1 MLSLPPPPPIRRAW
15 LLQLS
20 ACLLVLCSVAPVAFA
35 QAMPPEGAAADRAF
49 DTEQFAEARRL
60 YRVDCDARRDGHS
73 CQRLGLLLV
82 QGLGGAEDIA
92 GARHYARLACDAG
105 NGRGCNQIGLMT
117 REGRGGA
124 PNPAEAARY
133 LDRGCELGWGYSCFV
148 RASAYW
154 DDEATRDDARSR
166 PYFDRACRLGTHDAC
181 YFIGFLADWGKGG
194 PADEAR
200 ARAAYTQACEQAQ
213 TERWESCSALAT
225 LLEEGRGGA
234 VALPQARRRYAM
246 ACDNGV
252 LFACN
257 NLAVMEAIGQG
268 GPVDRAAAYRRLD
281 RACAAGDAK
290 NCETARVF
298 RRIEQESRLAAQPAD
313 RRTDEEFRNDP
324 RMWQEPSQRRG
335 GSRAASGSG
344 QGVSWARQQMQ
355 SRTPQV
361 KTCRW
366 KTYEGYGGGRVCV
379 QE

>member
-148 RASAYW
+148 
-154 DDEATRDDARSR
+154 
-166 PYFDRACRLGTHDAC
+166 
-181 YFIGFLADWGKGG
+181 
-194 PADEAR
+194 
-200 ARAAYTQACEQAQ
+200 
-213 TERWESCSALAT
+213 
-225 LLEEGRGGA
+225 
-234 VALPQARRRYAM
+234 
-246 ACDNGV
+246 
-252 LFACN
+252 
-257 NLAVMEAIGQG
+257 
-268 GPVDRAAAYRRLD
+268 
-281 RACAAGDAK
+281 
-290 NCETARVF
+290 
-298 RRIEQESRLAAQPAD
+298 
-313 RRTDEEFRNDP
+313 
-324 RMWQEPSQRRG
+324 
-335 GSRAASGSG
+335 
-344 QGVSWARQQMQ
+344 
-355 SRTPQV
+355 
-361 KTCRW
+361 
-366 KTYEGYGGGRVCV
+366 
-379 QE
+379 